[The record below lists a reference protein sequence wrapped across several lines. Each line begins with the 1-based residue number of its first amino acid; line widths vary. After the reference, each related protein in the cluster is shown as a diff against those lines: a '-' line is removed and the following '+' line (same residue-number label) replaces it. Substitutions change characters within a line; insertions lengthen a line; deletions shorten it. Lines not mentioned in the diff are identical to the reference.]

1 MAISMIDD
9 SAMQAARIALDG
21 LSQRQQVISHNLANV
36 DTPGYKAQ
44 MVSFEGALSRAISQN
59 KSSIQMQ
66 TTSEGHITGSG
77 AGSMSVQVTERPG
90 GSTRAD
96 GNNVDIDTEL
106 IDQTE
111 TGLRYQAISQ
121 VLSKKLILLKA
132 IATAR

>member
-9 SAMQAARIALDG
+9 ASMQAARIALDG

-44 MVSFEGALSRAISQN
+44 MVSFEGALNRALSQN

-66 TTSEGHITGSG
+66 TTSEGHIAGSG
-77 AGSMSVQVTERPG
+77 SGSMAIQITERPG